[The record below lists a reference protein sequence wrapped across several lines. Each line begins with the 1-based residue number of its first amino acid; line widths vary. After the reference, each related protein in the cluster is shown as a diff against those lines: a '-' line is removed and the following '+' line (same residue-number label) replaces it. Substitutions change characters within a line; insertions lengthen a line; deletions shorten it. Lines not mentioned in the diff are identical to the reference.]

1 MSNTYTDNT
10 REDLYNTAIE
20 LGTAAGY
27 TGDKLENFATHY
39 VNTVIAEMP
48 DGPTTKGD

>member
-39 VNTVIAEMP
+39 VAVQLDRMP
-48 DGPTTKGD
+48 DATTKGD